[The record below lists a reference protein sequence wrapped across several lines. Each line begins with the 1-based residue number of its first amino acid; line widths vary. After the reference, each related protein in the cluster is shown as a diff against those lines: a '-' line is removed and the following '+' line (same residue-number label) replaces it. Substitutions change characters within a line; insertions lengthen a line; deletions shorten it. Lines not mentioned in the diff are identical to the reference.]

1 MAIKYLSNISL
12 EGNELQNV
20 KIHPV
25 GTAPTN
31 GQGKLYYDT
40 ATNKLMANNGSS
52 WYSVNGSLEDLT
64 SGNTSRITI
73 GGTAAAPTVDVVTG
87 AIVDGG
93 TGLATQDA
101 IYDFVTSQVG
111 AVPSE
116 TVTSLGLSSNVL
128 TYTDENGA
136 DTDIDLSLYL
146 DDSNLARLTSGSI
159 NGSTGVATFTRDDA
173 STFTIDM
180 SAFLDGIT
188 VNNTL
193 TSTSTSE
200 GLSAAQG
207 KVLKDLIDALP
218 TQDTNTQLSD
228 SDIAAFGYIKDYTPT
243 EAEVTAHEAALT
255 IGYGQLTGTPTIPT
269 NNNQLTNG
277 ENYVTG
283 VDFDEIGGTQSD
295 LNLSGFTNDLTL
307 APANAEQNVQS
318 DWNATSGD
326 ALILNKPSL
335 FDGAYSSL
343 SGKPT
348 IPTNNNQLTNGS
360 NYISDYTVTQG
371 DVTAHQAA
379 LSITESQISDLSHFS
394 GSYNDLTDVPSN
406 LGAQNLSIAGNTLSL
421 DGGGNSVDIYDQTL
435 ATTDDVEFRDI
446 TSSNKILAEESYSG
460 TTGAP
465 HATIKG
471 LQTTTAK
478 GSFNIAMYGDSTST
492 GSNEAGYNYG
502 SYSRGHMAG
511 SNGYDGVIYGAYNE
525 AKYSGSDP
533 NGNNAS
539 WSSAYGTQSVV
550 KVTGTGDLG
559 YVIGDNVSAVI
570 DNAGA
575 DVEYLQGQHT
585 TVDLKAGHISGS
597 AATMLLDAD
606 YTAATIDGD
615 FAYLQIQNDTL
626 PTPSSGTARAINSD
640 STLPSKFDGLIEST
654 SFVKTGGTSSQFLKA
669 DGSVDSSTYITSAA
683 LPTDVSELNN
693 DSGFISGYTVTSGD
707 VTAHEGD
714 ITITESQIS
723 DLSHFSGSYNDLTN
737 KPTIPTI
744 NTASTTVAGIVELAT
759 NTEAKA
765 GTMTNRA
772 VTPQGA
778 LQLADQQIAAD
789 KVNVTVGNGS
799 ATTLTATHNFGN
811 KKCLVS
817 VTEVATGDEVY
828 VEVIKNTNDVSLIF
842 ASAPATNAYEV
853 SMFKMS

>member
-20 KIHPV
+20 KIHPA
-25 GTAPTN
+25 GTSPAN
-31 GQGKLYYDT
+31 GAGGLWYDT
-40 ATNKLMANNGSS
+40 STNKLMVNNGSS
-52 WYSVNGSLEDLT
+52 WYSVNGDLESL
-64 SGNTSRITI
+64 SSANTNVLTI
-73 GGTAAAPTVDVVTG
+73 GGTATAPTVDVVTA
-87 AIVDGG
+87 AIADGG
-93 TGLATQDA
+93 TGLATADQ

-111 AVPSE
+111 SVPSE
-116 TVTSLGLSSNVL
+116 TVTSLGLSANTL
-128 TYTDENGA
+128 TYTDENGN

-159 NGSTGVATFTRDDA
+159 NSSTGVATFTRDDA

-193 TSTSTSE
+193 TSTSTTE

-207 KVLKDLIDALP
+207 KVLKDLIDNLP
-218 TQDTNTQLSD
+218 DNDTQLED
-228 SDIAAFGYIKDYTPT
+228 ADIAAMGYIKDYTPT

-255 IGYGQLTGTPTIPT
+255 IGYSQLTGTPTIPT

-277 ENYVTG
+277 NNYISS

-295 LNLSGFTNDLTL
+295 LNLSGFNNDLTL
-307 APANAEQNVQS
+307 APSNAEQNVQS

-343 SGKPT
+343 SGLPT
-348 IPTNNNQLTNGS
+348 IPTNNNQLTNGN
-360 NYISDYTVTQG
+360 NYISDYTVTSG
-371 DVTAHQAA
+371 DVTAHEGDIT
-379 LSITESQISDLSHFS
+379 ITESQISDLSHFS

-406 LGAQNLSIAGNTLSL
+406 LGAQNLSISGNTLSL

-435 ATTDDVEFRDI
+435 ATGDDVNFKDI
-446 TSSNKILAEESYSG
+446 TSSNKILANESYSG
-460 TTGAP
+460 TTAAP

-502 SYSRGHMAG
+502 SYSRGRMSG
-511 SNGYDGVIYGAYNE
+511 SNGFDGVIYGAYNE
-525 AKYSGSDP
+525 AKYDGSDP

-539 WSSAYGTQSVV
+539 WSSAYGTQSIV
-550 KVTGTGDLG
+550 KITGTGDLG
-559 YVIGDNVSAVI
+559 YVIGDNISAQI
-570 DNAGA
+570 DNANA
-575 DVEYLQGQHT
+575 DVEFLQGQHT
-585 TVDLKAGHISGS
+585 TIDFKNGHVSGS
-597 AATMLLDAD
+597 AAVMMLDAD
-606 YTAATIDGD
+606 ATNGTIDGD
-615 FAYLQIQNDTL
+615 IAYLQIQNDSL
-626 PTPSSGTARAINSD
+626 PTPTSGTARAINSD

-669 DGSVDSSTYITSAA
+669 DGTVDSNAYVTSASI
-683 LPTDVSELNN
+683 PTSNSDLTNGENY
-693 DSGFISGYTVTSGD
+693 ISDYTVTQAD
-707 VTAHEGD
+707 VTAHEGA

-723 DLSHFSGSYNDLTN
+723 DLNHFSGSYNDLTN
-737 KPTIPTI
+737 KPSIPTV
-744 NTASTTVAGIVELAT
+744 NNASTTVKGIIEIAT

-765 GTMTNRA
+765 GTDTGRA

-778 LQLADQQIAAD
+778 KQLVDQQISAD
-789 KVNVTVGNGS
+789 KVNVAIGDGS
-799 ATTLTATHNFGN
+799 STTLTATHNFGTA
-811 KKCLVS
+811 KCLVS
-817 VTEVATGDEVY
+817 ITEVSTGEEVFAQ
-828 VEVIKNTNDVSLIF
+828 VEKNTNSVDVIF
-842 ASAPATNAYEV
+842 ASAPATGAYEV
-853 SMFKMS
+853 SMFKMG